1 MKSQKK
7 KNTKCN
13 DENENNN
20 TTNINDTNDN
30 TNTHINT
37 VVNANTNAN
46 TTANTNMDF
55 INGNLY
61 INFNSLNELFN
72 IPGCKNKNE
81 TCDVIPIYFS
91 DEYKL
96 LKKKKILVIS
106 GGGIRGM
113 SFIGALKALDN
124 YKILND
130 IDTFVGTSVGALII
144 LFYVIG
150 YTIDE
155 IFEFIKYFDVTKMS
169 SIDNLH
175 TIITSYGFDNGK
187 KIEIILTKI
196 FQSKNI
202 NPEITFNELFIMTK
216 KEIIVTSVCVNN
228 MNAVYMSH
236 KSHPNMSVHLAI
248 RMSISIP
255 ILFTPILFE
264 NKYYIDG
271 GCIDNYPIGLFK
283 DKLDDVIGLYVETNN
298 RTVENIDT
306 IEDYIYQLLQCISK
320 GLSNNILNGYEKSTI
335 SISIDWIPLIDI
347 NMDIDDK
354 IKLFSRGYEVTYD
367 YIINNIFK

>member
-1 MKSQKK
+1 MKLQKK
-7 KNTKCN
+7 KTIKCN
-13 DENENNN
+13 DENENINNVTNNN
-20 TTNINDTNDN
+20 TNDVDINNSTN
-30 TNTHINT
+30 
-37 VVNANTNAN
+37 
-46 TTANTNMDF
+46 F

-61 INFNSLNELFN
+61 INLNCLNELFN
-72 IPGCKNKNE
+72 IPICKNKNE
-81 TCDVIPIYFS
+81 MYDIIPIYFS
-91 DEYKL
+91 NEYQL

-106 GGGIRGM
+106 GGGIKGM

-124 YKILND
+124 YSILKD
-130 IDTFVGTSVGALII
+130 IETFVGTSVGALII

-150 YTIDE
+150 YSIDE

-175 TIITSYGFDNGK
+175 TIITSFGFDNGK

-196 FQSKNI
+196 FKSKNI
-202 NPEITFNELFIMTK
+202 NPNITFNELFIMTK
-216 KEIIVTSVCVNN
+216 KEIIITSVCINN
-228 MNAVYMSH
+228 MNVVYMSH
-236 KSHPNMSVHLAI
+236 KSHPNMSVGLAI
-248 RMSISIP
+248 RMAISIP

-283 DKLDDVIGLYVETNN
+283 DKLDEVIGLYVETNN
-298 RTVENIDT
+298 RIVENIET

-320 GLSNNILNGYEKSTI
+320 GLSNNILTGYEKSTI

-347 NMDIDDK
+347 NMDIEDK
-354 IKLFSRGYEVTYD
+354 IKLFSKGYDMTYD
-367 YIINNIFK
+367 YIIKNILNKT